1 VKTGHNT
8 VSARGCP
15 AYEKRQLLPRHASA
29 QPMERDGWGE
39 TKMEVPAG
47 VDAPWTEEGE

>member
-1 VKTGHNT
+1 MPGVREKAATT
-8 VSARGCP
+8 AARVG
-15 AYEKRQLLPRHASA
+15 AA
-29 QPMERDGWGE
+29 DGWGE